1 MRNRNLAFLLAFLA
15 ATIYG
20 VSFTVAKDVMPEYIK
35 PYGFILMRVSGATV
49 LFWAISLTVTYEK
62 IDFKDFKNI
71 ILAALFGVALNMLTF
86 FKGLSLTTP
95 INGAVIM
102 ITTPILVLIFSFI
115 FLQDKVTWLKII
127 GVILGLV
134 GAVMLIRFGKK
145 VQVNAPN
152 VHLGNFLVFIN
163 AASYGMYLIVV
174 KPILKKYHPFHAVKW
189 IYLFGLLMVFPFGI
203 SQALEV
209 GWTDLPRI
217 VALKIGFIVVFTT
230 FFTYLFNIVALRHL
244 KPTTLS
250 VFIYLQPLIA
260 SIYAI
265 AMQSDHLDSLKI
277 VSALLIFAGVY
288 LVSYKTQKKTN

>member
-49 LFWAISLTVTYEK
+49 LFWAISLTVMHEK

-71 ILAALFGVALNMLTF
+71 ILAAFFGVALNMLTF

-115 FLQDKVTWLKII
+115 FLQDKVTWLKIL

-189 IYLFGLLMVFPFGI
+189 IYLFGLLMVLPFGI
-203 SQALEV
+203 AQALDV
-209 GWTDLPRI
+209 GWTDLPRT

-230 FFTYLFNIVALRHL
+230 FFTYLFNIVALRNL

-277 VSALLIFAGVY
+277 VSALLIFTGVY
-288 LVSYKTQKKTN
+288 LVSYRTKKKTN